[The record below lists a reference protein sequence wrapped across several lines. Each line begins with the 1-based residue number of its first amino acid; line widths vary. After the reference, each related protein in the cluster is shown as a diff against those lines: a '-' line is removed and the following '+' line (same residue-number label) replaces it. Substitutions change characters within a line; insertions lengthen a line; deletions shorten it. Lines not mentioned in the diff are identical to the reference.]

1 MPTDPSTKKN
11 NHWNLLTWSVIAVLS
26 IIGWIFV
33 DERSISR
40 LILIPTLSLASFMV
54 GCLVAFLFTSYGEE
68 SATVG
73 KVRDWLIGGIT
84 GITIVE
90 FGRIKD
96 LLSTFTLGPGK
107 DEFALVAG
115 VATIYSA
122 LGFFFMFFQR
132 ELILNVLLAESRA
145 ERVKLEGTGQ
155 AGKVAQ
161 RLLVSLPPSIL
172 SGVDNVDDSAR
183 FKKHDAERLR
193 ALLYSSD
200 VKAFLDDCEE
210 ALKSGKAL
218 DWDAVS
224 KAANLHYY
232 RTYFEKG
239 DEREIQAGL
248 ANVWIMRALNMN
260 PLHVDFT
267 VKYADTLGMV
277 DRYDEAVAILERL
290 ERTPDAP
297 AYVKQWLGY
306 FLLFVDGRLSD
317 SIKYSEAY
325 HQLFPCEYDSVVNV
339 ACAYAQMY
347 CKELQESGQKQNLSS
362 KNRRLALDKLKE
374 ALSSDAEYA
383 ETVRTKWTVHGES
396 FDCFLHDPEFRTLTK
411 LPAESIHGPLP
422 GRTASS

>member
-1 MPTDPSTKKN
+1 MPPDYSTKKN
-11 NHWNLLTWSVIAVLS
+11 NHLNLLTWLLIGVFS
-26 IIGWIFV
+26 IIGWILI
-33 DERSISR
+33 DQRSVSR

-73 KVRDWLIGGIT
+73 KIRDWLIGGIT
-84 GITIVE
+84 GVTIVE

-96 LLSTFTLGPGK
+96 LLSTFAAGPGK
-107 DEFALVAG
+107 NEFALVVG

-193 ALLYSSD
+193 SLLYSSD

-267 VKYADTLGMV
+267 VKYADTLGMM

-290 ERTPDAP
+290 EKTPDAP

-306 FLLFVDGRLSD
+306 FLLFVEGRLSD
-317 SIKYSEAY
+317 SISYSEAY
-325 HQLFPCEYDSVVNV
+325 HRLFPSENDSVFNV

-347 CKELQESGQKQNLSS
+347 CSELQDSGQRQNLNS
-362 KNRRLALDKLKE
+362 KNRRLALENLKK
-374 ALSSDAEYA
+374 ALSTDAEYA
-383 ETVRTKWTVHGES
+383 ETVRTKWTVPGES
-396 FDCFLHDPEFRTLTK
+396 FDCFLHDPEFRTLTE
-411 LPAESIHGPLP
+411 LPAESSSEPP
-422 GRTASS
+422 PDQAASF

>member
-11 NHWNLLTWSVIAVLS
+11 NHWNFITWSLIAVFS
-26 IIGWIFV
+26 ILGWLFIGQQSV
-33 DERSISR
+33 SR
-40 LILIPTLSLASFMV
+40 VILIATLSLASFMV

-73 KVRDWLIGGIT
+73 KVRDWLVGGLT
-84 GITIVE
+84 GVTIVE
-90 FGRIKD
+90 FSRIKA
-96 LLSTFTLGPGK
+96 LLLTFAVGPGSN
-107 DEFALVAG
+107 EFALVVG

-145 ERVKLEGTGQ
+145 ERLKLEGTGQ
-155 AGKVAQ
+155 AGKVLQ

-193 ALLYSSD
+193 TLLYSSD

-210 ALKSGKAL
+210 ALRSGKAL

-239 DEREIQAGL
+239 DQRAIQAGV

-267 VKYADTLGMV
+267 VKYADTLGMM

-306 FLLFVDGRLSD
+306 FLLFVDDRLTD
-317 SIKYSEAY
+317 SIKYSDAY
-325 HQLFPCEYDSVVNV
+325 HQLFPSEYDSVFNI

-347 CKELQESGQKQNLSS
+347 CRELHDSGQKQDLNS

-374 ALSSDAEYA
+374 ALRSDAEYA
-383 ETVRTKWTVHGES
+383 ETVSTKWTVAGES
-396 FDCFLHDPEFRTLTK
+396 FDCFLHDAEFRSLTK
-411 LPAESIHGPLP
+411 LPAESSLNQ
-422 GRTASS
+422 TASS